1 MPKTHVSHVVSKQI
15 TTTTHPEQTWTHTEP
30 LLPGPVLPGVYS
42 PAHPPGAGGEQ
53 MAAEP
58 HPGGGPLMDPGR
70 VKDVAISSVC
80 RVSGGFN

>member
-1 MPKTHVSHVVSKQI
+1 
-15 TTTTHPEQTWTHTEP
+15 
-30 LLPGPVLPGVYS
+30 
-42 PAHPPGAGGEQ
+42 